1 MQHAEEMGKYR
12 VGLHDS
18 RAFILGQGGFDLA
31 SKCGALYLARNS
43 YYHTNDDRADFLKLY
58 FIKRL

>member
-18 RAFILGQGGFDLA
+18 RAFILGQGGFDVA

-43 YYHTNDDRADFLKLY
+43 
-58 FIKRL
+58 